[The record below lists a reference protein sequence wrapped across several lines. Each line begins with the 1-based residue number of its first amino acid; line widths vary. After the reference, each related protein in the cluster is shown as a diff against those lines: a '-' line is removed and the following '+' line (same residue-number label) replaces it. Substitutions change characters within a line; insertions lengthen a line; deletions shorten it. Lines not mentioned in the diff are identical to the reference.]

1 MTAGY
6 VWPDAEQVVIDML
19 DDLGYACGELP
30 KTAEALSDAFP
41 VIWIVRAGG
50 ATDGITDRPIIE
62 VDCIAPSRAQASA
75 TAQAVRARIA
85 GSAGTTHGGVLVDYA
100 REITGRTPRPDI
112 DPKLSAIQATFQ
124 LSFRPL
130 L

>member
-1 MTAGY
+1 MTEY

-19 DDLGYACGELP
+19 DDLGYACGDLP
-30 KTAEALSDAFP
+30 RPAEAMLAALP
-41 VIWIVRAGG
+41 IIWIVREGG
-50 ATDGITDRPIIE
+50 ATDGITDRPIIG
-62 VDCIAPSRAQASA
+62 VDCIALTRAQASA
-75 TAQAVRARIA
+75 TAQAVRARIV
-85 GSAGTTHGGVLVDYA
+85 GSVGAKHGGVLVDYA